1 MWAPSPYSAIGNG
14 ISFLIFYFLPL
25 YCLTLLLYKYQPRY
39 VNPALSIGS
48 SLILYLILWML
59 LRMLFSNNGFFVIF
73 QFLSI
78 PTIIQAIHLTFTLY
92 AIFYARKTDKQEP
105 AFRKKLVRYIVSFF
119 IGVVFFIASFVIM
132 YVIGYYIALWCYD
145 NFHPNDED
153 REQALDTMTF
163 YVVKVI
169 FPSII
174 TLLFSQIIYKNHKSF
189 FIKLFHRILGK
200 ICKKK
205 S

>member
-1 MWAPSPYSAIGNG
+1 MLLDYGGN
-14 ISFLIFYFLPL
+14 LLMFYFLPL

-39 VNPALSIGS
+39 VNLALSIGS

-59 LRMLFSNNGFFVIF
+59 LRAFSVNSLSVIF

-92 AIFYARKTDKQEP
+92 AIFYARKTDKQELT
-105 AFRKKLVRYIVSFF
+105 FRKKLARYIVSFF
-119 IGVVFFIASFVIM
+119 IGVVFLIASFVVMFI
-132 YVIGYYIALWCYD
+132 IGYYIEQEAKTHIYD
-145 NFHPNDED
+145 EEV
-153 REQALDTMTF
+153 EQALDTMTF

-189 FIKLFHRILGK
+189 FIKLFHRIRDA
-200 ICKKK
+200 IRKKK
-205 S
+205 P

>member
-1 MWAPSPYSAIGNG
+1 MLLDYGGN
-14 ISFLIFYFLPL
+14 LLMFYFLPL

-59 LRMLFSNNGFFVIF
+59 LRAFSVNSLSVIF

-92 AIFYARKTDKQEP
+92 AIFYARKTDKQELT
-105 AFRKKLVRYIVSFF
+105 FRKKLARYIVSFF
-119 IGVVFFIASFVIM
+119 IGIVFLIASFVVMFI
-132 YVIGYYIALWCYD
+132 IGYYIEQEAKTHIYD
-145 NFHPNDED
+145 EEV
-153 REQALDTMTF
+153 EQALDTMTF

-189 FIKLFHRILGK
+189 FIKLFHRIYNA
-200 ICKKK
+200 IRKKK
-205 S
+205 PQ

>member
-1 MWAPSPYSAIGNG
+1 MLLDYGGN
-14 ISFLIFYFLPL
+14 LLMFYFLPL

-59 LRMLFSNNGFFVIF
+59 LRAFSVNSLSVIF

-92 AIFYARKTDKQEP
+92 AIFYARKTD
-105 AFRKKLVRYIVSFF
+105 I
-119 IGVVFFIASFVIM
+119 
-132 YVIGYYIALWCYD
+132 
-145 NFHPNDED
+145 N
-153 REQALDTMTF
+153 
-163 YVVKVI
+163 
-169 FPSII
+169 
-174 TLLFSQIIYKNHKSF
+174 KS
-189 FIKLFHRILGK
+189 LHLE
-200 ICKKK
+200 K

>member
-1 MWAPSPYSAIGNG
+1 MLLDYGGN
-14 ISFLIFYFLPL
+14 LLMFYFLPL

-39 VNPALSIGS
+39 VNLALSIGS

-59 LRMLFSNNGFFVIF
+59 LRAFSVNSLSVIF

-92 AIFYARKTDKQEP
+92 AIFYARKTDKQELT
-105 AFRKKLVRYIVSFF
+105 FRKKLARYIVSFF
-119 IGVVFFIASFVIM
+119 IGVAFLIASFVVMFI
-132 YVIGYYIALWCYD
+132 IGYYIEQEAKTHIYD
-145 NFHPNDED
+145 EEV
-153 REQALDTMTF
+153 EQALDTMTF

-189 FIKLFHRILGK
+189 FIKLFHRIRDA
-200 ICKKK
+200 IRKKK
-205 S
+205 P

>member
-1 MWAPSPYSAIGNG
+1 MLLDYGGN
-14 ISFLIFYFLPL
+14 LLMFYFLPL

-59 LRMLFSNNGFFVIF
+59 LRAFSVNSLSVIF

-92 AIFYARKTDKQEP
+92 AIFYARKTDKQELT
-105 AFRKKLVRYIVSFF
+105 FRKKLARYIVSFF
-119 IGVVFFIASFVIM
+119 IGIVFLIASFVVMFI
-132 YVIGYYIALWCYD
+132 IGYYIEQEAKTYIYD
-145 NFHPNDED
+145 EEV
-153 REQALDTMTF
+153 EQALDTMTF

-189 FIKLFHRILGK
+189 FIKLFHRIYNA
-200 ICKKK
+200 IRKKK
-205 S
+205 PQ